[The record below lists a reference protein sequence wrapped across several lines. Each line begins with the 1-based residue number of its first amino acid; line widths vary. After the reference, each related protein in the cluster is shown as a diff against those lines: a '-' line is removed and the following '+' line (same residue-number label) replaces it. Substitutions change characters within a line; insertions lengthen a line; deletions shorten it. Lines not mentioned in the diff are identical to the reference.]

1 MPRTFVPSQ
10 ICGGNLTLKNLP
22 IIYKPYLIRFSIP
35 TTPKAT
41 PMDKLL
47 APHTP
52 EAAAH
57 YHLTYVIFIAFSWLL
72 FIVIQR
78 KHLHL
83 AYRPTV
89 CRWVSDR
96 WVRIL
101 SCLWA
106 IPRGTWLIPLTPDAW
121 RAWEHSVR
129 PIISIDIRI
138 NNNVISGGDILTTQ
152 FITLSQAVVHHCKQV
167 AIAESVQI
175 LDSSTHC
182 FWHDIR
188 SYRSA
193 ISLRSQFAMFWT
205 PTKMRTFSSP
215 FIILTFLRQITKVRN
230 AIWRVLSQPA
240 NPFFLWLP
248 RFFSLLASLSLLCP
262 NCPNIMYYNHLVKAI
277 HKYLSRWIHVILNG
291 NKISC

>member
-57 YHLTYVIFIAFSWLL
+57 YHLTYVIFIAFSWLF
-72 FIVIQR
+72 FIFVQR
-78 KHLHL
+78 KLLQL

-89 CRWVSDR
+89 CRWVSYCGLL
-96 WVRIL
+96 IL

-106 IPRGTWLIPLTPDAW
+106 IPRGKWLIPLTPDAW
-121 RAWEHSVR
+121 RAGEHLVR
-129 PIISIDIRI
+129 PIIFLDIRI
-138 NNNVISGGDILTTQ
+138 NNNVITGGDILTTQ
-152 FITLSQAVVHHCKQV
+152 FITLSQAVVHRCRQV
-167 AIAESVQI
+167 AIAESVV
-175 LDSSTHC
+175 LNSSTHC
-182 FWHDIR
+182 FWR

-193 ISLRSQFAMFWT
+193 IWLKNQFAMSWI
-205 PTKMRTFSSP
+205 PAKMRTSSSP
-215 FIILTFLRQITKVRN
+215 FIVLTFLKQITKMRN

-240 NPFFLWLP
+240 NL
-248 RFFSLLASLSLLCP
+248 FFSLVTPVFFSWLPYL
-262 NCPNIMYYNHLVKAI
+262 YYAQI
-277 HKYLSRWIHVILNG
+277 AQTSCTTTIL
-291 NKISC
+291 